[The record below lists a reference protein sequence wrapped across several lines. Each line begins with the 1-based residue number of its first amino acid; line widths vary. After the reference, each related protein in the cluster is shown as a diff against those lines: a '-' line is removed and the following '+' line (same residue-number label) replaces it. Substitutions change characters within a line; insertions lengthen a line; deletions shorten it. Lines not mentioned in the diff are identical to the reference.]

1 MSLLPMPPPSPTPTI
16 KWFKKGGDL
25 PGRKVKYDNY
35 NKTLKIINVSEED
48 AGEYVCMANNQL
60 GSIRHSIF
68 VQVKGE
74 EVTVALFLYRCVRV
88 HHANLT
94 PCVSQRLLIGWTNLQ
109 TWC

>member
-1 MSLLPMPPPSPTPTI
+1 MSFLYSPTPTI

-25 PGRKVKYDNY
+25 PGRKVKFENY

-48 AGEYVCMANNQL
+48 AGEYVCMANSHL

-74 EVTVALFLYRCVRV
+74 
-88 HHANLT
+88 
-94 PCVSQRLLIGWTNLQ
+94 
-109 TWC
+109 